1 MAVMANNLLSDIE
14 HFLAETGMTEAT
26 FCRAT
31 GNGRL
36 FERLRTVGK
45 RGKAGRL
52 WPETEMQIR
61 AFMLAERQRRQ
72 VAA

>member
-1 MAVMANNLLSDIE
+1 MSNTLLSDIE
-14 HFLAETGMTEAT
+14 LFLSETGMTEAS

-36 FERLRTVGK
+36 FERLRSVGK

-52 WPETEMQIR
+52 WPETEMQVR
-61 AFMLAERQRRQ
+61 AFMISERQKRA

>member
-1 MAVMANNLLSDIE
+1 MQTLLTDIE
-14 HFLAETGMTEAT
+14 TFLAETGMSEAS
-26 FCRAT
+26 FCRAV

-36 FERLRTVGK
+36 FERLRSIGK

-52 WPETEMQIR
+52 WPENEMAVR
-61 AFMLAERQRRQ
+61 AFMMAERAKRRD

>member
-1 MAVMANNLLSDIE
+1 MSNTLLSDIE
-14 HFLAETGMTEAT
+14 KFLAETGMSEAS

-36 FERLRTVGK
+36 FERLRSIGK

-52 WPETEMQIR
+52 WPETEMQVR
-61 AFMLAERQRRQ
+61 AFMMAERQRRT

>member
-1 MAVMANNLLSDIE
+1 MTTNTLLSDIE
-14 HFLAETGMTEAT
+14 QFLKETGMTEAS

-36 FERLRTVGK
+36 FQRLRSVGK
-45 RGKAGRL
+45 RGKPGRL

-61 AFMLAERQRRQ
+61 AFMMAERHKR

>member
-1 MAVMANNLLSDIE
+1 MPNTLLTDIE
-14 HFLAETGMTEAT
+14 EFLAETGMTEAN
-26 FCRAT
+26 FCRGA

-36 FERLRTVGK
+36 LERLRTVGK

-52 WPETEMQIR
+52 WPES
-61 AFMLAERQRRQ
+61 ERQVRDFMAVERAKRQ

>member
-1 MAVMANNLLSDIE
+1 MTSSLLSDIE
-14 HFLAETGMTEAT
+14 IFLAETGMTEAS

-36 FERLRTVGK
+36 FERLRKVGK
-45 RGKAGRL
+45 RGKPGRL
-52 WPETEMQIR
+52 WPETERQIR
-61 AFMLAERQRRQ
+61 DFMAVQRAARR

>member
-1 MAVMANNLLSDIE
+1 MSTLLSDIE
-14 HFLAETGMTEAT
+14 TFLNETGMTEAS

-36 FERLRTVGK
+36 IDRLRTVGK
-45 RGKAGRL
+45 RGKPGRL
-52 WPETEMQIR
+52 WPETERQIR
-61 AFMLAERQRRQ
+61 DFMAVERAKRQ